1 MSNKN
6 KQVTQKMS
14 IPNDIAQLA
23 NNIFGN
29 SVKAEE
35 WLSTPIRALNGDSP
49 FMRLNTDEG
58 VDEVRAIMHKIECG
72 EFP

>member
-6 KQVTQKMS
+6 KKNTKKMS
-14 IPNDIAQLA
+14 IPDDITQLA
-23 NNIFGN
+23 TSIFGN
-29 SVKAEE
+29 SVKAEL